1 MFDLLVMRISQIPV
15 THELSRDDAGWFGI
29 QTTSL
34 KEDAGPQEA
43 GFLNA
48 YIYSI

>member
-15 THELSRDDAGWFGI
+15 TRELPRGCGMVRI

-34 KEDAGPQEA
+34 KENAGPQEA